1 MQIEVCTAQSYV
13 KSMRNL
19 VLTVEW
25 LLAILITR
33 SPELLTMSV
42 WVIMFCDYKNKKQT

>member
-1 MQIEVCTAQSYV
+1 MHIEVCTAQSYV
-13 KSMRNL
+13 KSLRNL
-19 VLTVEW
+19 AVAVGR

-33 SPELLTMSV
+33 SPELLTMGV